1 MMAADKSARPTV
13 SFVVPLYNE
22 AATIGLCLGSIL
34 AEAEPEDEVIVVDNG
49 STDASMQVAS
59 AFDNVRVVS
68 LPGRSIA
75 AVRNHGARLATG
87 AILGFIDADCLLVPG
102 WRRQVVAALGEGEY
116 AAVGS
121 KCAVPEKS
129 AWIERAWYSQRPGSR
144 KLVRYIN
151 SGNLAVRRSVFNA
164 VRGFD
169 ESLVTGEDAELGWRL
184 SGRGYRLLEDPA
196 AAAVHLGNPKT
207 LGAFYR
213 KERWRGLGMFGTFR
227 ISRLD
232 KPLIMTFLF
241 LVSLSIASL
250 IALLL
255 LWHGR
260 LATAL
265 LLLLVSAAWAPIITA
280 LFRGWQYGNFRK
292 LPALAFLYLFY
303 YAARSQALLQIARQE
318 FGRRKAAPQG
328 GRG

>member
-1 MMAADKSARPTV
+1 MMSSDQRQQPTI
-13 SFVVPLYNE
+13 SFIVPMYNE
-22 AATIGLCLGSIL
+22 AENIGYCLQAIL
-34 AEAEPEDEVIVVDNG
+34 AEAEPEDEVIVIDNG
-49 STDASMQVAS
+49 STDASLQIAAS
-59 AFDNVRVVS
+59 FDGVRVLS

-75 AVRNHGARLATG
+75 AVRNYGARSASGT
-87 AILGFIDADCLLVPG
+87 IFGFIDADCVIVPG
-102 WRRQVVAALGEGEY
+102 WRRQVVAVLRDGEY

-121 KCAVPEKS
+121 RYEVPENG
-129 AWIERAWYSQRPGSR
+129 AWIERAWYSQRPAAR
-144 KLVRYIN
+144 KVVRYIN

-169 ESLVTGEDAELGWRL
+169 ESLITGEDAEFGWRL

-207 LGAFYR
+207 LAAFYR

-241 LVSLSIASL
+241 MISGVLSSMAAVVLLWQGHISA
-250 IALLL
+250 AFLLL
-255 LWHGR
+255 LAS
-260 LATAL
+260 L
-265 LLLLVSAAWAPIITA
+265 AWAPLVTTV
-280 LFRGWQYGNFRK
+280 FRGWQYGHIRK

-318 FGRRKAAPQG
+318 LGRGRAAPQG
-328 GRG
+328 GKG